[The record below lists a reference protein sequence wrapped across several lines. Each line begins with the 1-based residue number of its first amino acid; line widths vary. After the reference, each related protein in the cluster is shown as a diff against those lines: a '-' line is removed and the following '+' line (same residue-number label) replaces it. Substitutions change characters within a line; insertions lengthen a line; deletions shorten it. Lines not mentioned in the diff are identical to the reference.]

1 MPELPR
7 TNFPNHRLDAFRVAL
22 ELLDASKSASD
33 QVPRGYRS
41 FADQLLRSAGAVV
54 GGTCEGAN
62 RHTRAMKRDAFGR
75 ARAEA
80 GEAAG
85 WAEALGRMGLVPE
98 AEAATIMQLADRAAA
113 MLAGLMNSSR
123 GRR

>member
-1 MPELPR
+1 MSDLPR
-7 TNFPNHRLDAFRVAL
+7 TNFPHHRLDAYRVAL
-22 ELLDASKSASD
+22 DLLDASKSAAD
-33 QVPRGYRS
+33 KVPRGYRS

-75 ARAEA
+75 AKAEA

-85 WAEALGRMGLVPE
+85 RAEALGRMGLVPK
-98 AEAATIMQLADRAAA
+98 AEAAAIMQLADRAVA
-113 MLAGLMNSSR
+113 MPHAV
-123 GRR
+123 

>member
-1 MPELPR
+1 MSDLPR
-7 TNFPNHRLDAFRVAL
+7 TNFPHHRLDAYRVAL
-22 ELLDASKSASD
+22 ELLDASKAAAD

-75 ARAEA
+75 AKAEA

-85 WAEALGRMGLVPE
+85 WAEALARMGLVPE
-98 AEAATIMQLADRAAA
+98 SEAVNIMLLADRAAA
-113 MLAGLMNSSR
+113 MLSGLMQSSQS
-123 GRR
+123 RR